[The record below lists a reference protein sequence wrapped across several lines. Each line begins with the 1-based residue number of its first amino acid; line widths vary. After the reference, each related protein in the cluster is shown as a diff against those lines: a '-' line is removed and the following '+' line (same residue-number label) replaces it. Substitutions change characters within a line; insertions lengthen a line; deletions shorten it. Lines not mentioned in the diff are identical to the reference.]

1 MQRVQAVVDRCRS
14 EARSPREH
22 AVALH
27 DYVRDEVL
35 FGFTPYFDAATPE
48 RTLRLGIGHCNP
60 QASLMI
66 ALFRAA
72 GFEARFRPA
81 TIGNDIMRGT
91 ADAPTRLSH
100 LFTEVNL
107 EGQWLRLDNYI
118 VDPALRRSAID
129 RLRRDGRA
137 LGYGCHATATGKW
150 DGRSNAFSQVA
161 TDSMIYELHDAVDRM
176 RDGIPSIDEDSVV
189 LHHNSHQS
197 MVEEQQKKKR
207 QKSSTP
213 SSANFSTRAKNIISL
228 SKHLK
233 HQLGSKKCVKQ
244 IQK

>member
-14 EARSPREH
+14 RADSPREL

-60 QASLMI
+60 QATLMI

-72 GFEARFRPA
+72 GFEARYRPA
-81 TIGNDIMRGT
+81 TIGNEIMRGT
-91 ADAPTRLSH
+91 ADTPTRLSH

-107 EGQWLRLDNYI
+107 EGQWLRLDSYI

-161 TDSMIYELHDAVDRM
+161 TDSMIHELHDAVDDAKTFFASADYRHRVGPLRYNTLLMPTRLITPIAMRAANLRIERM
-176 RDGIPSIDEDSVV
+176 RVRD
-189 LHHNSHQS
+189 LA
-197 MVEEQQKKKR
+197 
-207 QKSSTP
+207 T
-213 SSANFSTRAKNIISL
+213 A
-228 SKHLK
+228 
-233 HQLGSKKCVKQ
+233 
-244 IQK
+244 